1 MPGAR
6 WYADATCLRVLREHP
21 EGASLEEIAA
31 AYGMARESVRQI
43 EAAAKFHLAELLGVT
58 PARLGELLE
67 GVRRR
72 TALLRAR
79 S

>member
-43 EAAAKFHLAELLGVT
+43 EAAAKFHLAELL
-58 PARLGELLE
+58 E

-79 S
+79 P